1 ALIAGAITL
10 TYDELNTRATR
21 LAHALR
27 SRGVGRG
34 QRVGLCVERGAD
46 MLAAVFGILKTGAAY
61 VPLDPSFP
69 EERLRFMAEDA
80 QLTLLVSTTG
90 LAGDFGLSRERQLLL
105 DADADTI
112 ASMPATRLPSDVPA
126 AQPGDPAYVI
136 YTSGS
141 TGEPKG

>member
-46 MLAAVFGILKTGAAY
+46 MLAAVLGILKTGAAY

-69 EERLRFMAEDA
+69 EDRLRFMAEDA
-80 QLTLLVSTTG
+80 QLAYLVSTTALAGPSG
-90 LAGDFGLSRERQLLL
+90 LARERELLL
-105 DADADTI
+105 DI
-112 ASMPATRLPSDVPA
+112 
-126 AQPGDPAYVI
+126 DPAGLASQSEHWL
-136 YTSGS
+136 T
-141 TGEPKG
+141 PDA